1 MVVLRW
7 GGVEKNGLGMSNKM
21 QLAYICIWSS
31 SVIIID
37 IDDDV
42 DNNKYIGQAPK
53 QSSVSLIIFYN
64 PPQP

>member
-21 QLAYICIWSS
+21 HICIWSS